1 MDQSMQWI
9 WNWVGK
15 SNDFINVTIPKST
28 AIISVF
34 SNKKVAEIYA
44 NAYKQNDEFYAFYR
58 SLNAY
63 QNTFGSASD
72 IMVVEP
78 DSDFF
83 DYFKNL
89 KGKQ

>member
-1 MDQSMQWI
+1 VIEWLSDQ
-9 WNWVGK
+9 K
-15 SNDFINVTIPKST
+15 AYHYRAD
-28 AIISVF
+28 
-34 SNKKVAEIYA
+34 IYA
-44 NAYKQNDEFYAFYR
+44 QAYSKNPEFFSFYR

-83 DYFKNL
+83 DYFKNN
-89 KGKQ
+89 KGRE